1 MHDEVDELYNGT
13 YGDKDGL
20 PVMKCIRGSA
30 ADRAGIQVGDI
41 IVEVNGKPVTNA
53 STYVAARGLEHDL
66 MHVIVRR
73 EAKLMRMTLHFA
85 SFTQHFQRPNL
96 TLN

>member
-13 YGDKDGL
+13 YGETKGL

-30 ADRAGIQVGDI
+30 ADRAGIQVGDV

-53 STYVAARGLEHDL
+53 SSYVEARGLERDL

-73 EAKLMRMTLHFA
+73 DDKLMRMTLHFA
-85 SFTQHFQRPNL
+85 SFTQRFQRPDL